1 MRVLLIARTLAFGG
15 GAEKLVY
22 ETYLLLKQRLGN
34 SNVMLLV
41 FEPSSM
47 FAMNNVDYYEK
58 LLVNDSNFIVC
69 NEVSVQLS
77 LFKKNKIQTKQLETI
92 VNSFKPTI
100 IHSHLFRAELYS
112 RAIAYRSAKWFT
124 HFHDNMPQF
133 KRLGIKSFVNKAR
146 ITNYFERF
154 YLVRRYNS
162 NGGTT
167 ILSVSKNTYD
177 FAKKNITKYPIY
189 LLENA
194 IDLSKFRVNNNRTL
208 DFINIVNVGSFMKK
222 KNQLF
227 FIEIAKELL
236 KYTQNFKIKLLGD
249 GPLKEQINTAISLN
263 GLENYIEVIGLVS
276 NVEDYLHEANI
287 YIHTATYEP
296 MGLVLVEAM
305 ASGLPIIS
313 LDGKGNTSMVIDGD
327 NGYMIY
333 DQQASLFV
341 QSLLKIIES
350 PATYK
355 KFVDSSLEKSKQYDI
370 TNYIDKLLQ
379 IYTS

>member
-1 MRVLLIARTLAFGG
+1 
-15 GAEKLVY
+15 
-22 ETYLLLKQRLGN
+22 
-34 SNVMLLV
+34 
-41 FEPSSM
+41 
-47 FAMNNVDYYEK
+47 
-58 LLVNDSNFIVC
+58 
-69 NEVSVQLS
+69 
-77 LFKKNKIQTKQLETI
+77 
-92 VNSFKPTI
+92 
-100 IHSHLFRAELYS
+100 
-112 RAIAYRSAKWFT
+112 
-124 HFHDNMPQF
+124 MPQF

-313 LDGKGNTSMVIDGD
+313 LDGKGNTSMVIDGE

-341 QSLLKIIES
+341 QSLLKIIKS

-355 KFVDSSLEKSKQYDI
+355 KFVDTSLEKSKQYDI

-379 IYTS
+379 IYSS